1 MYAGESGRA
10 RGIIFRDQAHQTAS
24 GGVFFYQMIQDHDL
38 EVTTFTA
45 WKAPEDADAV
55 LYTLAESLF
64 MVAFG
69 TLREKDTSLSA
80 LRNRFMASD
89 SFGIID
95 TDPAFEPANDKISI
109 NDVSSK
115 FDSFDDYLFR
125 ERQRQVDMRGDI
137 RTEQQ

>member
-1 MYAGESGRA
+1 MESALTNR
-10 RGIIFRDQAHQTAS
+10 
-24 GGVFFYQMIQDHDL
+24 FFYQMIQDHDL

-55 LYTLAESLF
+55 LYTLAETLF

-69 TLREKDTSLSA
+69 TLRDKDTSLGA
-80 LRNRFMASD
+80 LRSRFMASD

-95 TDPAFEPANDKISI
+95 TDQAFEPANDQIWI

-115 FDSFDDYLFR
+115 FNSTDDYLLR
-125 ERQRQVDMRGDI
+125 ERGRSR
-137 RTEQQ
+137 